1 MDARDKAMRRRAVK
15 PSMSLGQA
23 LSEVSKHLPET
34 FTARLARMGAGAFGL
49 ALPSAHLE
57 PLPEHPRKAT
67 KQRSRKAVTPDVP
80 EIPPPFSTYSQ
91 LAERWGVSW
100 GTVQNWLRAGHVPV
114 LDRAPRGKRGKKVVA
129 RKDVLEFEKRNTK
142 RLR

>member
-1 MDARDKAMRRRAVK
+1 
-15 PSMSLGQA
+15 
-23 LSEVSKHLPET
+23 
-34 FTARLARMGAGAFGL
+34 
-49 ALPSAHLE
+49 
-57 PLPEHPRKAT
+57 
-67 KQRSRKAVTPDVP
+67 RKAVTPDVP

>member
-1 MDARDKAMRRRAVK
+1 MNKAMGRQLVK
-15 PSMSLGQA
+15 APVTFSQVLERMGEHGPSF
-23 LSEVSKHLPET
+23 LPESP
-34 FTARLARMGAGAFGL
+34 LARIGRMLGPAQEKRPKVAKERL
-49 ALPSAHLE
+49 
-57 PLPEHPRKAT
+57 
-67 KQRSRKAVTPDVP
+67 RKAVRPDTP

-100 GTVQNWLRAGHVPV
+100 GTVQNWLRDGHVPV

-129 RKDVLEFEKRNTK
+129 RKEVLEFERRNTK

>member
-1 MDARDKAMRRRAVK
+1 MRRRAVK

-34 FTARLARMGAGAFGL
+34 FSARLARMGAEAFGL
-49 ALPSAHLE
+49 APPSAHLE
-57 PLPEHPRKAT
+57 PLPEQPRKPT
-67 KQRSRKAVTPDVP
+67 KQRSRKAVNPDVP

-91 LAERWGVSW
+91 LAQRWGVSW
-100 GTVQNWLRAGHVPV
+100 GTVQNWLRGGHVLV